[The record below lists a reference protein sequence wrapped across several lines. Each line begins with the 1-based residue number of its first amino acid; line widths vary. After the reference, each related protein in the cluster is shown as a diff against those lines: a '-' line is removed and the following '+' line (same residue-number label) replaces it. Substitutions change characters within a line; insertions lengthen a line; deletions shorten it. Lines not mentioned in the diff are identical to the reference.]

1 MADADE
7 ALELVEQE
15 ATPGE
20 TGEGEQQAAAEEGGE
35 GREEEEEEEEEGAST
50 DTGSTAELEVDIAD
64 KVMEMLD
71 SKWDEVSQEAL
82 ELLQKLIQTD
92 TQNFREDGTEMA
104 AVLVLKEKFDEAGIP
119 YEIVEP
125 KSGRGNIVARLAGDG
140 SSRKGAILL
149 SSHLD
154 TVRAPKD
161 DWKDSGWRHNPF
173 SGEIDAD
180 DECMYGRGAVDMKNM
195 AAMSVTL
202 LCFISKNGIKLSRD
216 LIFAGLADEERSDS
230 TYGVKYLI
238 QNRPE
243 LIEADVVFNELGG
256 FSMFI
261 EGKEI
266 FPIQVGEKGIAQ
278 LKITATG
285 SGGHASIYHTDNPIA
300 KVGEVAHQ
308 LDSTKLPVR
317 PVMANRVSIEN
328 LANFLPFP
336 KSTIFRRLLS
346 PRFSDI
352 ILERLLTAD
361 QQSSLGPLLRNTAN
375 PTVISGGSGDQYN
388 QVPTS
393 AHVII
398 DARIL
403 PECTIDD
410 VIYDVQQVLGPADF
424 KPRRGANNEELPP
437 ELTIEVMASHGP
449 HFQNPEEDGCPE
461 VLEVIQ
467 SVIAKRANGASI
479 APTMIPGATDSYWY
493 AQNPRKRPV
502 CLGFAPMRFPEDLRF
517 VKLFHGT
524 NERIPVAG
532 FKWGTRVLADVVC
545 ELCGAKLEE

>member
-15 ATPGE
+15 ATA
-20 TGEGEQQAAAEEGGE
+20 GEGGGEQRVEEGGE
-35 GREEEEEEEEEGAST
+35 AAGVEEEEEEEEVDTST
-50 DTGSTAELEVDIAD
+50 DTPKPKKEEDKLKEL
-64 KVMEMLD
+64 LD

-92 TQNFREDGTEMA
+92 TQNFREDGTEMD
-104 AVLVLKEKFDEAGIP
+104 AVLILKEKFDEAGIP

-125 KSGRGNIVARLAGDG
+125 KSGRGNIVARLTGDG
-140 SSRKGAILL
+140 TSGKGALLL

-154 TVRAPKD
+154 TVRAPKE
-161 DWKDSGWRHNPF
+161 DWETSGWKHNPF

-180 DECMYGRGAVDMKNM
+180 DGCMYGRGTVDMKNM

-202 LCFISKNGIKLSRD
+202 LCFLSKNGIKLSRD

-230 TYGVKYLI
+230 TYGVKYLV

-243 LIEADVVFNELGG
+243 LIEADIVFNELGG

-261 EGKEI
+261 EDKEI
-266 FPIQVGEKGIAQ
+266 FPIQIGEKGTAQ

-285 SGGHASIYHTDNPIA
+285 PGGHGSLYHSDNPIA
-300 KVGEVAHQ
+300 KIGEVAHK
-308 LDSTKLPVR
+308 LASTRLPVR
-317 PVMANRVSIEN
+317 PVTANRITIES
-328 LANFLPFP
+328 LASFLPFP
-336 KSTIFRRLLS
+336 KSTVFRRLLS

-352 ILERLLTAD
+352 ILERLLTED
-361 QQSSLGPLLRNTAN
+361 QQNSIGPLLRSTAN
-375 PTVISGGSGDQYN
+375 PTVISGGAGEQYN
-388 QVPTS
+388 QIPTS
-393 AHVII
+393 AWVII

-410 VIYDVQQVLGPADF
+410 VIYDIQQVLGPAEF
-424 KPRRGANNEELPP
+424 QPKRGPNDEDLTPD
-437 ELTIEVMASHGP
+437 LTIEVMKSRGG
-449 HFQNPEEDGCPE
+449 HFQNPNDDGCPE
-461 VLEVIQ
+461 VLEVIRR
-467 SVIAKRANGASI
+467 VIAQRADGAPI
-479 APTMIPGATDSYWY
+479 AQTLIPGGTDSYYY
-493 AQNPRKRPV
+493 AQNPRKKPI
-502 CLGFAPMRFPEDLRF
+502 CLGFTPMRFPQDLRF

-532 FKWGTRVLADVVC
+532 FKWGSRVLADTVC
-545 ELCGAKLEE
+545 ALCGAKLEAN